1 MTLKKQ
7 RVGKVFKV
15 YAITCRC
22 ALIRTIFL
30 IVIAL
35 MLTLLW
41 QEKNRLSKPIS
52 HRNFN
57 DIAHLP
63 SGKMLLKRGRKR
75 DFHRGLPG
83 HRFTLWRGV
92 WGKRKPGQWY
102 PVASPPFTWEP
113 GMVVTADTLHKT
125 QNVGPVAFHEA
136 QFNFRTHNNHI
147 WLAAVEVSDA

>member
-57 DIAHLP
+57 DIVHFS
-63 SGKMLLKRGRKR
+63 SGKMLLKRRRKR
-75 DFHRGLPG
+75 VFHCGLPG

-102 PVASPPFTWEP
+102 PVASPLTPSPENRGWLLLLIPFTKLK
-113 GMVVTADTLHKT
+113 MSARLHSMRPSST
-125 QNVGPVAFHEA
+125 SELTITTSG
-136 QFNFRTHNNHI
+136 
-147 WLAAVEVSDA
+147 LLL

>member
-52 HRNFN
+52 HRDFN

-75 DFHRGLPG
+75 VFHCGLPG
-83 HRFTLWRGV
+83 YRFTLWRE
-92 WGKRKPGQWY
+92 R
-102 PVASPPFTWEP
+102 
-113 GMVVTADTLHKT
+113 
-125 QNVGPVAFHEA
+125 VG
-136 QFNFRTHNNHI
+136 
-147 WLAAVEVSDA
+147 

>member
-57 DIAHLP
+57 DISHFS
-63 SGKMLLKRGRKR
+63 SGKMLLKRRRKR
-75 DFHRGLPG
+75 VFHRGLPG
-83 HRFTLWRGV
+83 HRFTLWRG
-92 WGKRKPGQWY
+92 R
-102 PVASPPFTWEP
+102 
-113 GMVVTADTLHKT
+113 
-125 QNVGPVAFHEA
+125 VG
-136 QFNFRTHNNHI
+136 
-147 WLAAVEVSDA
+147 

>member
-41 QEKNRLSKPIS
+41 QEKNRLSKPIC

-57 DIAHLP
+57 GIAHFS
-63 SGKMLLKRGRKR
+63 SGKMLLKRRRKR
-75 DFHRGLPG
+75 FIVVCLVIDSHYGG
-83 HRFTLWRGV
+83 AV

-102 PVASPPFTWEP
+102 PVASPLPPSPENRGWLLLLIPFTKLK
-113 GMVVTADTLHKT
+113 MSARLHSMRPSST
-125 QNVGPVAFHEA
+125 SELTITTSG
-136 QFNFRTHNNHI
+136 
-147 WLAAVEVSDA
+147 LLL